1 MRHLTANDFQVS
13 TWSGGKTVQIAIS
26 PEGAAYAERN
36 FLWRVSSATVE
47 LDESAGGEDAASCR
61 PAGTKASCLSVFT
74 ALPDYHRWIFP
85 LSGTMSLSHNGG
97 PVQTLKPH
105 EAHFFDGADATHC
118 RGRCTDFNLMLRKGR
133 CEGRILAL
141 TEDAELGGKGVKV
154 LYCAQ
159 GSVTVNGL
167 FLREGEAA
175 RLDEGERGRVHFPSP
190 GVVAAAVISEKQA

>member
-1 MRHLTANDFQVS
+1 MRHLRPSDFQVS

-26 PEGAAYAERN
+26 PEGAAYAERD
-36 FLWRVSSATVE
+36 FLWRVSSAAVE
-47 LDESAGGEDAASCR
+47 LDESD
-61 PAGTKASCLSVFT
+61 FT

-97 PVQTLKPH
+97 PAQTLKPH

-133 CEGRILAL
+133 CKGRIFAL
-141 TEDAELGGKGVKV
+141 TEDAELGSEGVKI

-167 FLREGEAA
+167 SISEGSAVRLEDGESGSLR
-175 RLDEGERGRVHFPSP
+175 FPSP
-190 GVVAAAVISEKQA
+190 GVVAAAVIFEKRT